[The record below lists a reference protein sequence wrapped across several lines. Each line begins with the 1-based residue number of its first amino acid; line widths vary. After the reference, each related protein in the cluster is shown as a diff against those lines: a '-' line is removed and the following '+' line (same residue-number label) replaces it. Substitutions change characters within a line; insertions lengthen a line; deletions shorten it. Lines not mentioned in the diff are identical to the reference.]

1 MQSQTESSCSC
12 SEVDVTT
19 LEKIRSAQW
28 TVPKLLGL
36 SEIFKVLSDPGRLRI
51 LNALMVHKQLCV
63 CDLAALLEV
72 SQSALSH
79 QLAILRR
86 ARLVRPAREGKV
98 VYYQLDDHHVDV
110 LVSVA
115 LEHISEQGI
124 V

>member
-1 MQSQTESSCSC
+1 MQKETDYSCSC
-12 SEVDVTT
+12 SEVDSST

-51 LNALMVHKQLCV
+51 LNALMVHQHLCV

-86 ARLVRPAREGKV
+86 ARLVRSSREGKV
-98 VYYQLDDHHVDV
+98 VYYQLDDHHVKG
-110 LVSVA
+110 LISVA

>member
-1 MQSQTESSCSC
+1 MQDETDYSCSC
-12 SEVDVTT
+12 SEVDSTT
-19 LEKIRSAQW
+19 LEKIRSSQW

-51 LNALMVHKQLCV
+51 LNALMVHQQLCV

-72 SQSALSH
+72 SQSAISH

-86 ARLVRPAREGKV
+86 ARLVRPYREGKV
-98 VYYQLDDHHVDV
+98 VYYQLDDQHVNA
-110 LVSVA
+110 LISVA